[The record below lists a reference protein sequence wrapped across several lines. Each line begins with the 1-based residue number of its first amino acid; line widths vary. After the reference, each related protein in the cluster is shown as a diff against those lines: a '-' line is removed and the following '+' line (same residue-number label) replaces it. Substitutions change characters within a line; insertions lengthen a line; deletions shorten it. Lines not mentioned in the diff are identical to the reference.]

1 MHSRAPTTSPASRAC
16 RSTSLASSSRFAP
29 IRWATWTEKPVAREM
44 HMPPSSQVEVDTRPM
59 EAEALAPRLPTMAA
73 SMYCMAMEL
82 ICARMAGTLSVST
95 CTNCSLQVSGGRPG
109 PLWDRAC
116 SSIFRSSLPLGR
128 AAPLRAADRRSSRP
142 HCRGWREKCP
152 AHSPFSR
159 RFL

>member
-1 MHSRAPTTSPASRAC
+1 MEVPAVHSRAPTTSPASRAC

-82 ICARMAGTLSVST
+82 ICARMA
-95 CTNCSLQVSGGRPG
+95 R
-109 PLWDRAC
+109 
-116 SSIFRSSLPLGR
+116 R